1 MNVGWIDPGLLRDFQ
16 TEGTNAH
23 RLCTIEHGWVERFG
37 SDVLISFKKVLA
49 RERLL
54 EELQT
59 WADSVGLQVRRVFAR
74 PIPRESERREP
85 PALIVGDPSES
96 LQTVATEWSLR
107 FGIDFGTGYSPGLFL
122 DQRENRRYVRNIAPR
137 RLLNCFAYTCSFS
150 VYAACNGAS
159 TLNIDLS
166 KKYLTRGREN
176 FALNNLST
184 IDHRFILDDVRSV
197 LPRLARRGEKFD
209 AIILDIMLPKL
220 SGYDLAHQLRKEK
233 VATPVL
239 MLTAKDSVPD
249 LVRGLDS
256 GADDYLTKP
265 FAFEELLARLRA
277 VKRRAPVPQA
287 TKLQV
292 GNLVLDP
299 ATREVSRGGRDIL
312 LTRTE
317 YNLLERLMYRVGKV
331 VPRRSLI
338 EAVWGFDRDI
348 EENTLDAFVRL
359 LRTKIDTEDQPK
371 LIHTV
376 RGVGYMIRAEVQS

>member
-1 MNVGWIDPGLLRDFQ
+1 VTAKKQMNAGWIDPGLLRDFQ
-16 TEGTNAH
+16 AEGTNAH
-23 RLCTIEHGWVERFG
+23 RVCTIEHGWVERFD

-74 PIPRESERREP
+74 PIARESERREP

-96 LQTVATEWSLR
+96 LQTVATEWYLR

-166 KKYLTRGREN
+166 KKYLMRGREN

-209 AIILDIMLPKL
+209 AIILDPPTFSRSPGGKTFQVQHDFESLLI
-220 SGYDLAHQLRKEK
+220 SGLA
-233 VATPVL
+233 VAERDAHVL
-239 MLTAKDSVPD
+239 VSTNC
-249 LVRGLDS
+249 
-256 GADDYLTKP
+256 
-265 FAFEELLARLRA
+265 FALGERALEVMARYCLKA
-277 VKRRAPVPQA
+277 TRRAA
-287 TKLQV
+287 TFHRPLPLPDFPP
-292 GNLVLDP
+292 G
-299 ATREVSRGGRDIL
+299 AAA
-312 LTRTE
+312 
-317 YNLLERLMYRVGKV
+317 
-331 VPRRSLI
+331 RS
-338 EAVWGFDRDI
+338 VW
-348 EENTLDAFVRL
+348 LA
-359 LRTKIDTEDQPK
+359 LR
-371 LIHTV
+371 
-376 RGVGYMIRAEVQS
+376 